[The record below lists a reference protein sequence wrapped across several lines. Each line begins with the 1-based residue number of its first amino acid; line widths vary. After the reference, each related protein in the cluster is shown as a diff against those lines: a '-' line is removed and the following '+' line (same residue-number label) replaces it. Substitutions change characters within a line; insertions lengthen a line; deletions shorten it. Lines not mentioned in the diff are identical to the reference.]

1 MTLDQKIIDYLD
13 HVEGYR
19 SVKEIALSV
28 GTTEFQVGKV
38 CQKLYWD
45 VNNGM
50 QRSIGAEPGHP
61 SDMVL
66 YATNYF
72 VDDNPLL

>member
-19 SVKEIALSV
+19 SVKEIILAV
-28 GTTEFQVGKV
+28 GTTEVRIGKL
-38 CQKLYWD
+38 CEKLYWD
-45 VNNGM
+45 VNNEM

-66 YATNYF
+66 YATKYC
-72 VDDNPLL
+72 VEDNPLR